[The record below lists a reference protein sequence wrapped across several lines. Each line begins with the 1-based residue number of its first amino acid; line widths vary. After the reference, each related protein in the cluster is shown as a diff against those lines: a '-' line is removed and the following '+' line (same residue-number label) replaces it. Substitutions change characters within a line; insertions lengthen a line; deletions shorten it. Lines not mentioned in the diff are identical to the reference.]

1 MQQFIERFLARF
13 IPGDGSAIGADAK
26 PARPYPLSDH
36 FGGRRF
42 HTPWPSEDRNLAAL
56 LRWKFTARSTPWPAN
71 VPNTRQDVPPERVH
85 GEELRI
91 TYIGHSTT
99 LIQTAGVNV
108 LTDPVWSERTGPFLL
123 GPKRARKPGLALDM
137 LPPVDAVLVSHNHYD
152 HLDLPTLAALWKRH
166 RPRIVAPLG
175 NGALIDRA
183 LGQRVC
189 EELDWWESLDV
200 VAGGAARRS
209 GLESDAG
216 ASTPFQAG
224 SDQHSGMGNP
234 VGLRVHAAPS
244 HHWSARGVLDRR
256 KALWCSFVLEAPGG
270 AVGFFGDTGY
280 GSGEAFQLIRSRFGS
295 MRVALLPIGAY
306 EPRWF
311 MAPAHM
317 NPEEAV
323 LAMHDLGARHAV
335 ATHHGVFKL
344 TDEGIDTPLYHLA
357 KARCELGVSSEAFR
371 VMDVGEG
378 WHAP

>member
-1 MQQFIERFLARF
+1 MQQFIQRFLARF
-13 IPGDGSAIGADAK
+13 IPGDGAATGPAHPGVSGASGAVRT
-26 PARPYPLSDH
+26 RPYPRSDH
-36 FGGRRF
+36 FDGQRF
-42 HTPWPSEDRNLAAL
+42 HTPWPTEDRNFTDL
-56 LRWKFTARSTPWPAN
+56 LRWKFTSRSTPWPAH

-85 GEELRI
+85 GDELRI

-108 LTDPVWSERTGPFLL
+108 LTDPVWSERTGPFLI
-123 GPKRARKPGLALDM
+123 GPKRARKPGLPLDM
-137 LPPVDAVLVSHNHYD
+137 LPPIDAVLVSHNHYD
-152 HLDLPTLAALWKRH
+152 HLDLPTLTALWKRH

-175 NGALIDRA
+175 NAALIDRA

-200 VAGGAARRS
+200 F
-209 GLESDAG
+209 SDAG
-216 ASTPFQAG
+216 ASASSQAG
-224 SDQHSGMGNP
+224 SDAHSGIKHPG
-234 VGLRVHAAPS
+234 GLRVHAAPA
-244 HHWSARGVLDRR
+244 HHWSARGVFDRR
-256 KALWCSFVLEAPGG
+256 KALWCSFVLETPGG
-270 AVGFFGDTGY
+270 HIGFFGDTGY
-280 GSGEAFQLIRSRFGS
+280 GSGETFRLIRSRFGS

-323 LAMHDLGARHAV
+323 LAMRELGARRAV

-344 TDEGIDTPLYHLA
+344 TDEGIDTPLYHLG
-357 KARCELGVSSEAFR
+357 KARCEHGVSPEAFR

-378 WHAP
+378 WQAP

>member
-1 MQQFIERFLARF
+1 MQQFIQKFFARF
-13 IPGDGSAIGADAK
+13 IPGDGAVISPTCPGGPGAK
-26 PARPYPLSDH
+26 RVRPYPLSDH
-36 FGGRRF
+36 FDGQRF
-42 HTPWPSEDRNLAAL
+42 HTPWPIEDRNFTDL
-56 LRWKFTARSTPWPAN
+56 LRWKFTGRSTPWPAH

-85 GEELRI
+85 GHDLRV

-108 LTDPVWSERTGPFLL
+108 LTDPVWSDRTGPVLI
-123 GPKRARKPGLALDM
+123 GPKRARQPGIPLDM
-137 LPPVDAVLVSHNHYD
+137 LPPIDAVLVSHNHYD
-152 HLDLPTLAALWKRH
+152 HLDLPTLRALWKRH

-175 NGALIDRA
+175 NAALIDRA

-189 EELDWWESLDV
+189 QELDWWESSDLTSET
-200 VAGGAARRS
+200 GAMRI
-209 GLESDAG
+209 
-216 ASTPFQAG
+216 
-224 SDQHSGMGNP
+224 
-234 VGLRVHAAPS
+234 HAAPA
-244 HHWSARGVLDRR
+244 HHWSARGLFDRR
-256 KALWCSFVLEAPGG
+256 KALWCSFVLEGPGG
-270 AVGFFGDTGY
+270 HIGFFGDTGY
-280 GSGEAFQLIRSRFGS
+280 GSGEAFRLIRSRFGS
-295 MRVALLPIGAY
+295 LRLALLPIGAY

-323 LAMHDLGARHAV
+323 LAMRDLGARRAV

-357 KARCELGVSSEAFR
+357 KARCEHGVSSEAFR